1 MTVPGREVLDAF
13 GLAGSPVRLAGG
25 EGRSVRVADAVLK
38 PTGPDVEFAE
48 WLADVLAALPEDGFR
63 VGRPLRA
70 RTGLW
75 TYAGWTASRFVPG
88 AEPDHVAAPRWLDI
102 IAAGRAF
109 HRALADVPRPAFL
122 DRRDDW
128 WALGDRVAWQEGEAD
143 LLPGLR
149 GPYEELVALSG
160 PVPRGRAQLVH
171 GDLTGNVLFAPGLAP
186 AVIDFS
192 PYWRPPG
199 FGAAVVV
206 GDALIWHGAGA
217 ELLRAAAPGFGSG
230 FVGHVARAVTFRLV
244 TASEQLRAL
253 PHGANRLDQAVRAD
267 EATGGS
273 GADEAAGGSA
283 TATEI
288 RRYRRAV
295 ELLAA
300 FR

>member
-38 PTGPDVEFAE
+38 PAGPDVEFAE
-48 WLADVLAALPEDGFR
+48 WLAEVMAALPEDGFR

-70 RTGLW
+70 RSGVW
-75 TYAGWTASRFVPG
+75 TYDGWTASRFVLG

-128 WALGDRVAWQEGEAD
+128 WALGDRVAWQECEAD

-149 GPYEELVALSG
+149 GSYEELVALSG
-160 PVPRGRAQLVH
+160 PAPRDRAQLVH

-199 FGAAVVV
+199 FGEAVVV
-206 GDALIWHGAGA
+206 GDALIWHGAGE

-230 FVGHVARAVTFRLV
+230 FVGQVARAVAFRLV
-244 TASEQLRAL
+244 TASEQLRAVSTEAEKT
-253 PHGANRLDQAVRAD
+253 HATSTAD
-267 EATGGS
+267 AAPGGS
-273 GADEAAGGSA
+273 T

-295 ELLAA
+295 ELLTA